1 MKRSV
6 RWKFTIIFA
15 GLMTVA
21 IALIWCINNW
31 FLSGYYQNYKIHT
44 LEKGYRAIDAII
56 QDEVRN
62 GESSLED
69 AQVELNSGWKEYQK
83 SKDGSSDMDSA
94 DGGSDGG
101 SAQSGKNGTG
111 DRAGDETQD
120 ALGEYAEGDTVVL
133 EDDSEDASADALDGE
148 EASSGGVRL
157 ANVIRELRDRSNISL
172 LLYDSESDQ
181 TLVSSARDVEV
192 MCDRV
197 RRYIVGHAG
206 AKRDVLREYD
216 NYMIQKTF
224 DPLSKTFYLESW
236 GFFSDNATIF
246 IMTMPRESIQESAAI
261 SNRFLMFVGLVVILA
276 GSILIY
282 FITRHITM
290 PIKRLSELSEK
301 MSNLDFDARYETS
314 RRSTEEIDTLGNS
327 MNVLSER
334 LKTTIGELKEANA
347 QLKKDIDEKVQIDEM
362 RKEFI
367 ANVSHELKTPI
378 ALIQGYAEG
387 LVEGMAEDKENR
399 DYYCGVIMDEA
410 GKMNRMVRQLLTLT
424 ALEFGG
430 ERLSVERFDLTELIA
445 SVISSSGVLLKQN
458 ELTVDFDG
466 KEPVY
471 VMGDEFKIEEVITN
485 YLTNAIHHVGGGE
498 KKIQIRIDHRRDG
511 KEVCVEVFNTGN
523 PIPDEALPNLWTK
536 FYKVDKARTREYGG
550 SGIGLSIVKAIM
562 EMHHKACGVKNHENG
577 VEFWFTLDTA
587 GEK

>member
-69 AQVELNSGWKEYQK
+69 AQAELNSGWKEYQK

-94 DGGSDGG
+94 DGG

-148 EASSGGVRL
+148 ETSSGGVRL

-192 MCDRV
+192 MRDRV

-246 IMTMPRESIQESAAI
+246 IMMMPMESIHESAAI
-261 SNRFLMFVGLVVILA
+261 SNRFLMFVGIVVILA

-485 YLTNAIHHVGGGE
+485 YLTNAIHHVGGRE

-550 SGIGLSIVKAIM
+550 SGIGLSIVKKIIEDHGGRIWATSKEGIGT
-562 EMHHKACGVKNHENG
+562 EIHFVLRKYVGA
-577 VEFWFTLDTA
+577 
-587 GEK
+587 

>member
-69 AQVELNSGWKEYQK
+69 AQAELNSGWKEYQK

-94 DGGSDGG
+94 DGG

-192 MCDRV
+192 MRDRV

-246 IMTMPRESIQESAAI
+246 IMTMPMESIHESAAI
-261 SNRFLMFVGLVVILA
+261 SHRFLMFVGIVVILA

>member
-69 AQVELNSGWKEYQK
+69 AQAELNSGWKEYQK
-83 SKDGSSDMDSA
+83 SKDGSPDMDSA
-94 DGGSDGG
+94 DGG

-133 EDDSEDASADALDGE
+133 EDDSEDALDGE

-192 MCDRV
+192 MRDRV

-246 IMTMPRESIQESAAI
+246 IMTMSMESIHESAAI
-261 SNRFLMFVGLVVILA
+261 SNRFLMFVGIVVILA

>member
-69 AQVELNSGWKEYQK
+69 AQAELNSGWKEYQK

-94 DGGSDGG
+94 DGGS
-101 SAQSGKNGTG
+101 AQSGKNGTG

-120 ALGEYAEGDTVVL
+120 ALGKYAEGDTVVL

-192 MCDRV
+192 MRDRV

-246 IMTMPRESIQESAAI
+246 IMTMPMESIHESAAI
-261 SNRFLMFVGLVVILA
+261 SSRFLMFVGIVVILA

>member
-69 AQVELNSGWKEYQK
+69 AQAELNSGWKEYQK

-94 DGGSDGG
+94 DGGS
-101 SAQSGKNGTG
+101 AQFGKNGTG
-111 DRAGDETQD
+111 DGAGDETQD

-148 EASSGGVRL
+148 EALSGGVRL

-192 MCDRV
+192 MRNRV

-246 IMTMPRESIQESAAI
+246 IMTMPMESIHESAAI
-261 SNRFLMFVGLVVILA
+261 SNRFLMFVGIVVILV

-424 ALEFGG
+424 ALEFGR

>member
-56 QDEVRN
+56 QNEVRN

-69 AQVELNSGWKEYQK
+69 AQAELNSGWKEYQK

-94 DGGSDGG
+94 VGG

-192 MCDRV
+192 MRERV

-246 IMTMPRESIQESAAI
+246 IMTMPMESIHESATI
-261 SNRFLMFVGLVVILA
+261 SNRFLMFVGIVVILA

-314 RRSTEEIDTLGNS
+314 CRSTEEIDTLGNS

-485 YLTNAIHHVGGGE
+485 YLTNAIHHVGGRE

>member
-69 AQVELNSGWKEYQK
+69 AQAELNSGWKEYQK

-94 DGGSDGG
+94 DGG

-133 EDDSEDASADALDGE
+133 EDDSEDASADVLDRE

-192 MCDRV
+192 MRDRV

-246 IMTMPRESIQESAAI
+246 IMTMPMESIHESAAI
-261 SNRFLMFVGLVVILA
+261 SHRFLLFVGIVVLLA

-485 YLTNAIHHVGGGE
+485 YLTNAIHHVGGRE

>member
-69 AQVELNSGWKEYQK
+69 AQAELNSGWKEYQK

-94 DGGSDGG
+94 DGGS
-101 SAQSGKNGTG
+101 AQSGKNGTG
-111 DRAGDETQD
+111 DRAGDETRD

-192 MCDRV
+192 MRNRV

-246 IMTMPRESIQESAAI
+246 IMTMSMESIHESAAI
-261 SNRFLMFVGLVVILA
+261 SNRFLMFVGIVVILA

-430 ERLSVERFDLTELIA
+430 EWLSVERFDLTELIA

>member
-69 AQVELNSGWKEYQK
+69 AQAELNSGWKEYQK

-94 DGGSDGG
+94 DGG

-192 MCDRV
+192 MRDRV

-246 IMTMPRESIQESAAI
+246 IMTMSMESIHESAAI
-261 SNRFLMFVGLVVILA
+261 SNRFLMFVGIVVILA

-347 QLKKDIDEKVQIDEM
+347 QLKKDIDGKVQIDEM